1 MSSLISIVGGK
12 LIKIENGNGKTKIFV
27 EDS

>member
-1 MSSLISIVGGK
+1 MSSLITIVGGK
-12 LIKIENGNGKTKIFV
+12 QVKIENGNGKTKLFV